1 MSKKHIAFPFEKLKK
16 YIIFRPPA
24 ARVSGIVEES
34 PGKLQYEV
42 ALFREAEAG
51 PGSNALVAEEVP
63 VEQAVP
69 IGTKLQLRAS
79 INADSGKMIA
89 ATVAV
94 DDADAVVVFVAA
106 AVVAIPP
113 FVSRTARTGICTQHI
128 GRGRQIYVL
137 PQH

>member
-1 MSKKHIAFPFEKLKK
+1 M
-16 YIIFRPPA
+16 
-24 ARVSGIVEES
+24 SGIVEES

-79 INADSGKMIA
+79 INADSGKAIA
-89 ATVAV
+89 ATVV
-94 DDADAVVVFVAA
+94 DDDADAVVVVFVAA

-113 FVSRTARTGICTQHI
+113 VVSRTARTGICTVHRE
-128 GRGRQIYVL
+128 G
-137 PQH
+137 

>member
-1 MSKKHIAFPFEKLKK
+1 M
-16 YIIFRPPA
+16 
-24 ARVSGIVEES
+24 SGIVEES

-79 INADSGKMIA
+79 INADSGKTIA
-89 ATVAV
+89 AAAVAIIVV
-94 DDADAVVVFVAA
+94 DVAA
-106 AVVAIPP
+106 VADVVAIPLA
-113 FVSRTARTGICTQHI
+113 VSRTARTAMCT
-128 GRGRQIYVL
+128 
-137 PQH
+137 